1 MSRAWKCSSQ
11 ARVWMRWL
19 WDGVLVDRSTGRR
32 PKRLGPGRRGPVGGG
47 RSTGRVTGR
56 RQNSTDRHLLPSDAL
71 LSKHAMSR
79 HFPPEALSLSF
90 FVRWSVWFVF
100 FGRES
105 FRSGS
110 YWTTRKRRDPSS
122 VGSSWDSWWFFGVCV
137 RDLWRESCWVNWG
150 VLRYCR
156 RSVSF
161 L

>member
-100 FGRES
+100 FWSRIIPFWILLNNPKTEGPVISGFFVRFLVILWGLRE
-105 FRSGS
+105 GLV
-110 YWTTRKRRDPSS
+110 TRKLLSELRGSS
-122 VGSSWDSWWFFGVCV
+122 V
-137 RDLWRESCWVNWG
+137 L
-150 VLRYCR
+150 
-156 RSVSF
+156 
-161 L
+161 